1 MRLLDK
7 RQELTL
13 FANKLVFG
21 WKTVEEYT
29 QHEFPEDEQDVKKIG
44 YTEERAEKALKENW
58 RPKNNRPCT
67 TMLSIFFLAYPS
79 FFHLKKFFYS
89 DFGPSALRLRMEESA
104 VIFAAYDV

>member
-13 FANKLVFG
+13 FANKLEFG
-21 WKTVEEYT
+21 WKRVEEYK
-29 QHEFPEDEQDVKKIG
+29 QHELPEDEKDVKKIG
-44 YTEERAEKALKENW
+44 YTEERAEKALKEYW
-58 RPKNNRPCT
+58 RQKDIRPCT
-67 TMLSIFFLAYPS
+67 TMLSTFFLAYPS

-104 VIFAAYDV
+104 VIFAAFDI